1 MKYYIIAGEP
11 SGDLHGSNLIKG
23 IIEKDP
29 MAQIRFWG
37 GDLMSAAAGTSGT
50 LVRHYK
56 EESVMGFLEVL
67 MKLNKIKKSMDFCRN
82 DIAAFAPDALILIDY
97 PGFNLR
103 MAKFAK
109 EKGIKTIYY
118 IAPKV
123 WAWKE
128 KRVYKI
134 KKYVD
139 RLYAIFPFEVEYFG
153 KFGIDTF
160 YGGNPL
166 VDSLAQYKSQP
177 IEEFRSK
184 NGLDDRK
191 IIALVPGS
199 RKHEIV
205 CNLPTMVGLAKK
217 MSDYQFVITGVN
229 WLDRAIYDKYTNGVE
244 NVKFVLDQTQQTLA
258 HADAALVTSGT
269 ATLETAL
276 MGTPQVV
283 CFRGPKVSVAI
294 AKALVKIKWIS
305 LVNIVMNK
313 TVVTELIQQDFT
325 VERAYKELNAILPGG
340 QNYQNIKNEYAELN
354 KTIGGHGAS
363 GRVAEDM
370 IKYITANV

>member
-23 IIEKDP
+23 IVSKDAD
-29 MAQIRFWG
+29 AQIKFWG
-37 GDLMSAAAGTSGT
+37 GDLMASAAGDKGD
-50 LVRHYK
+50 LVRHYR
-56 EESVMGFLEVL
+56 EESVMGFVEVVK
-67 MKLNKIKKSMDFCRN
+67 KLPKIQKSMQFCRD
-82 DIAAFAPDALILIDY
+82 DIKAYQPDVLILIDY

-103 MAKFAK
+103 MAKYAK
-109 EKGIKTIYY
+109 SIGITVLYY

-139 RLYAIFPFEVEYFG
+139 RLYAIFPFEVDYFS

-166 VDSLAQYKSQP
+166 VDSLQQYKSQP
-177 IEEFRSK
+177 IEDFMKANS
-184 NGLDDRK
+184 LDDRK

-199 RKHEIV
+199 RKHEIDF
-205 CNLPTMVGLAKK
+205 NLPIMVGVASR
-217 MSDYQFVITGVN
+217 MPEYQFVITGVN
-229 WLDRAIYDKYTNGVE
+229 WLDKQIYDKITDGVE
-244 NVKFVLDQTQQTLA
+244 NVRFVLDQTQQTLA
-258 HADAALVTSGT
+258 HSCAALVTSGT

-283 CFRGPKVSVAI
+283 CFRGPKVTMAI
-294 AKALVKIKWIS
+294 AAILVKIKWIS
-305 LVNIVMNK
+305 LVNIVMQR
-313 TVVTELIQQDFT
+313 TVVEELIQDKLT
-325 VERAYKELNAILPGG
+325 IDNAYNELIAILPGG
-340 QNYQNIKNEYAELN
+340 AKAQTMREDYEKLADQ
-354 KTIGGHGAS
+354 IGGAGAS
-363 GRVAEDM
+363 ERVADDI
-370 IKYITANV
+370 IKYLNR

>member
-23 IIEKDP
+23 IVAKD
-29 MAQIRFWG
+29 ADAKIRFWG
-37 GDLMSAAAGTSGT
+37 GDLMSATAGKHGE
-50 LVRHYK
+50 LVRHYR

-67 MKLNKIKKSMDFCRN
+67 MKLRKIAKSMSFCKE
-82 DIAAFAPDALILIDY
+82 DIASFAPDVLILIDY

-109 EKGIKTIYY
+109 ESGIKTIYY

-139 RLYAIFPFEVEYFG
+139 RLYAIFPFEVDYFG

-166 VDSLAQYKSQP
+166 VDSIDGYKSQP
-177 IEEFRSK
+177 IEEFRAK
-184 NGLDDRK
+184 NGLDDRP
-191 IIALVPGS
+191 IIAFVPGS

-217 MSDYQFVITGVN
+217 MPQYLFVITGVN
-229 WLDRAIYDKYTNGVE
+229 WLDRSLYDKYTNGVE

-276 MGTPQVV
+276 MDTPQVV

-305 LVNIVMNK
+305 LVNIVMQK

-325 VERAYKELNAILPGG
+325 VDRAYDELTSILPGG
-340 QNYQNIKNEYAELN
+340 SKCAQMKADYAQLQAS
-354 KTIGGHGAS
+354 IGDSGAS
-363 GRVAEDM
+363 ERVAEDI
-370 IKYITANV
+370 IKYLKR

>member
-23 IIEKDP
+23 IVAKDDD
-29 MAQIRFWG
+29 AKIRFWG
-37 GDLMSAAAGTSGT
+37 GDLMSDAAGKNGE
-50 LVRHYK
+50 LVRHYR

-67 MKLNKIKKSMDFCRN
+67 MKLRKIAKSMSFCKE
-82 DIAAFAPDALILIDY
+82 DISEFAPDVLILIDY

-109 EKGIKTIYY
+109 ESGIKTIYY

-139 RLYAIFPFEVEYFG
+139 RLYAIFPFEVDYFA

-166 VDSLAQYKSQP
+166 VDSIEGYKNQP
-177 IEEFRSK
+177 VEEFRAK
-184 NGLDDRK
+184 NGLDDRP

-217 MSDYQFVITGVN
+217 MPNYLFVITGVN
-229 WLDRAIYDKYTNGVE
+229 WLEKAIYDKYTNGVE

-258 HADAALVTSGT
+258 HAKAALVTSGT

-276 MGTPQVV
+276 MDTPQVV

-305 LVNIVMNK
+305 LVNIVMQR
-313 TVVTELIQQDFT
+313 TVVTELIQQEFT
-325 VERAYKELNAILPGG
+325 VDRAYDELTSILPGG
-340 QNYQNIKNEYAELN
+340 SKCELMRADYAQL
-354 KTIGGHGAS
+354 KASIGEAGAS
-363 GRVAEDM
+363 ERVAEDI
-370 IKYITANV
+370 IKYLNR